1 MKKITVKRIC
11 ALILAVFIIFVIAL
25 SIAFT
30 ITHADHHCTG
40 ADCPICHAIQMAQDI
55 LKTIGTGIAVAVFGF
70 LANKFLSFHV
80 SLKSFAN
87 NNTSSLFSLKVK
99 LNN

>member
-1 MKKITVKRIC
+1 MKKTTVKQIC
-11 ALILAVFIIFVIAL
+11 AFVLAVLIIFVITF
-25 SIAFT
+25 SVVFT

-40 ADCPICHAIQMAQDI
+40 VECPICHAIQIAQDI
-55 LKTIGTGIAVAVFGF
+55 LKTIGTGVAVVVFSF
-70 LANKFLSFHV
+70 LANKFLSLHV
-80 SLKSFAN
+80 SLKSFSK